1 MIANAVATDRRLSFG
16 AAGLLIH
23 LLSKP
28 DNWSVSVAALSREA
42 QEGRDKIYGLLNELI
57 KLRYAR
63 RTSVRDDNG
72 KMLGTDYEIFDAP
85 LPENPEV
92 DGADYPLPENPD
104 TVFPDTDSPYTDF
117 PTLQSKEYTKKP
129 SNKVTSVNA
138 QKRAPEKPGAI
149 DSAFDRFWSAGL
161 PKVGKQ
167 KAHAAFLA
175 NLKKSKRDAESFAE
189 LLAED
194 IEHRL
199 LANQFGFDRLH
210 PTTYLNQRR
219 WEDERPEIIPFD
231 RIVESYHRSLPNN
244 VPVTALSDR
253 RREFLTYLWTQRANR
268 DLDWFDEFFAF
279 CASQQWL
286 NGVHWADLEWLTDP
300 NHYPRITENAKGAAA

>member
-1 MIANAVATDRRLSFG
+1 MSLIVAPLEVLTDGRLTDPERRVLFSLFSFRG
-16 AAGLLIH
+16 KDTNTVWPSLESLAERAQIKDKTRV
-23 LLSKP
+23 SKLTK
-28 DNWSVSVAALSREA
+28 ALSEKGWLKKKKR
-42 QEGRDKIYGLLNELI
+42 GFTGGN
-57 KLRYAR
+57 
-63 RTSVRDDNG
+63 
-72 KMLGTDYEIFDAP
+72 
-85 LPENPEV
+85 
-92 DGADYPLPENPD
+92 
-104 TVFPDTDSPYTDF
+104 
-117 PTLQSKEYTKKP
+117 EYTLTVPANLDSETKLVSETKLGGDTN
-129 SNKVTSVNA
+129 SNLDSETKSNLDSAAKNKEQTNE
-138 QKRAPEKPGAI
+138 QTIEQTNTMI

-161 PKVGKQ
+161 PRVGKQ

-210 PTTYLNQRR
+210 PTTYLNQCR

-231 RIVESYHRSLPNN
+231 RIVESYHRNLPNN

-286 NGVHWADLEWLTDP
+286 NGSHKADLEWLTDP
-300 NHYPRITENAKGAAA
+300 NHYPRITENAQGAAA

>member
-1 MIANAVATDRRLSFG
+1 M
-16 AAGLLIH
+16 
-23 LLSKP
+23 
-28 DNWSVSVAALSREA
+28 
-42 QEGRDKIYGLLNELI
+42 
-57 KLRYAR
+57 
-63 RTSVRDDNG
+63 
-72 KMLGTDYEIFDAP
+72 
-85 LPENPEV
+85 
-92 DGADYPLPENPD
+92 
-104 TVFPDTDSPYTDF
+104 
-117 PTLQSKEYTKKP
+117 
-129 SNKVTSVNA
+129 
-138 QKRAPEKPGAI
+138 
-149 DSAFDRFWSAGL
+149 
-161 PKVGKQ
+161 GKQ
-167 KAHAAFLA
+167 KAHAAFLV

-231 RIVESYHRSLPNN
+231 RIVESYHRNLPNN

-268 DLDWFDEFFAF
+268 ELGWFDEFFAF

-286 NGVHWADLEWLTDP
+286 NGSHRADLEWLTDP
-300 NHYPRITENAKGAAA
+300 NNYPRITENAKGAAA